1 MFGDTWIRDNIPLGR
16 LQTAEDVAS
25 ILCFLLS
32 PDGAYI
38 TGEAV
43 NTSGGQT
50 MV

>member
-1 MFGDTWIRDNIPLGR
+1 MILAGELASPMLIQRFRIEAESAAR
-16 LQTAEDVAS
+16 LLMSD
-25 ILCFLLS
+25 
-32 PDGAYI
+32 DGNYI